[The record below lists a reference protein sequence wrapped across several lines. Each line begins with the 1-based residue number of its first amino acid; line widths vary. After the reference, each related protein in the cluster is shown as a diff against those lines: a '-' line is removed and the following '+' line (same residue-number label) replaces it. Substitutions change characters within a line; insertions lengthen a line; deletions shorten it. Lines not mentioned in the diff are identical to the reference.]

1 MSIFEIIMLAC
12 FGAAWPSSIYT
23 SYTSRTSKGKSII
36 FLGIVFIGYICGV
49 LHKVYFN
56 FDWVVLLYAIN
67 GSMVLCD
74 MGLYFRN
81 LSLDRQ
87 MTL

>member
-74 MGLYFRN
+74 MVLYFRN
-81 LSLDRQ
+81 LNLDRQ
-87 MTL
+87 MNL